1 MSPMSPKRAA
11 SVLPPL
17 MQAHIMESRYN
28 GAAGGRR
35 GWRIGRDD
43 IIKYAAA
50 MLIDTRVGGSKK
62 VPVLELRQK
71 MHAMLAPGSTTVGVH
86 NGCFYPDKA
95 AKRPKKAAGTKSA
108 GGAPKV

>member
-1 MSPMSPKRAA
+1 MNPKRAIV
-11 SVLPPL
+11 VLPPL
-17 MQAHIMESRYN
+17 KRDNLLEVGN
-28 GAAGGRR
+28 GAAGGRLTCR
-35 GWRIGRDD
+35 LQRDD
-43 IIKYAAA
+43 LHKYAAL
-50 MLIDTRVGGSKK
+50 MRIDMRVGGKK

-108 GGAPKV
+108 GGAAKV

>member
-1 MSPMSPKRAA
+1 MAPKRAMV
-11 SVLPPL
+11 VLPPL
-17 MQAHIMESRYN
+17 KRDDLLEVE
-28 GAAGGRR
+28 GAGGRLTCR
-35 GWRIGRDD
+35 VRKDD
-43 IIKYAAA
+43 VLKYAAL
-50 MLIDTRVGGSKK
+50 MRIDTRVDGKK

-108 GGAPKV
+108 GGAAKV